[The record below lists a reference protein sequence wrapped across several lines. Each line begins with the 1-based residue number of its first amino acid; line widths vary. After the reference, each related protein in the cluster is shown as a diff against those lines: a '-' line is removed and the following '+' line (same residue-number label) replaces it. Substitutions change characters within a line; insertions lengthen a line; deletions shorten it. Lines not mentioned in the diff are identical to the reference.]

1 MAGTQKMAQQS
12 AFEVGQNDTI
22 SMIYPMER
30 LNTLRDGVD
39 RMNALFNTTASV
51 KFSDAWQVEREK
63 IETQIATANALQ
75 SGEPAGEDP
84 TGEDPAPDENKE
96 EGGDDDN

>member
-30 LNTLRDGVD
+30 LLTLREGIEQ
-39 RMNALFNTTASV
+39 MNKVFNKSASV

-63 IETQIATANALQ
+63 IETQIATANDIQKDGAAENSEPETPAQ
-75 SGEPAGEDP
+75 ENNGGGENDA
-84 TGEDPAPDENKE
+84 
-96 EGGDDDN
+96 